1 MKKKPK
7 LVVLCIVISFIGY
20 KGLEYL
26 KIKNVFDEMYYTKI
40 KNIQKQK
47 ATGFSELRIKN
58 LIINRN

>member
-1 MKKKPK
+1 M
-7 LVVLCIVISFIGY
+7 
-20 KGLEYL
+20 EYL